1 MTDYNLSFSLFFRET
16 EDLTL
21 KNGDSNQVYMI
32 VTAKKC

>member
-16 EDLTL
+16 EDLITL

-32 VTAKKC
+32 VTA